1 MDIAKMTI
9 KAIHTGLE
17 NKDFKAEEVTRAYLA
32 RIKAYDQGIGAF
44 LSLDEAGAIAMSRG
58 IDEKIQGGEAPGLL
72 TGVPL
77 AVKDNLCTRGL
88 KTTCASRMLEDFVPP
103 YDATV
108 VGRLRERGAVIL
120 GKANMDEFAMGS
132 SNENSA
138 FYPVKNPW
146 DMTRVSGGSSGGPA
160 AAVAAGFAPYA
171 LGSDTGGSIR
181 MPASFCGLVGVKP
194 TYGAVSRYGL
204 IAFGSSLDQVGP
216 FARTVEDAAIALEGI
231 EGFDPKDATSV
242 EGRVRGGYTASMLS
256 GVKGMRIGV
265 PREFFAQGVDL
276 EVKKTVLRAVKRLQA
291 LGAEVEEFSLP
302 ITESGLSAYYMIS
315 SAEASSNLGRYDG
328 VRFGYR
334 TPDYDGF
341 EEMVVKSRTEAFG
354 QEVKRRIMLGTYV
367 LSSGYYDAYYK
378 KAMLFR
384 QKVRRLF
391 KEAFEV
397 YDAVVSP
404 TVPVLPFKLGE
415 KTQDPLAMYLA
426 DLFTVNVNIAGIPAI
441 SLPAGFSEGGLPVGI
456 QFMGDHFEVTKL
468 FRIAY
473 ALEQDLGLNL
483 VPELKEVE

>member
-32 RIKAYDQGIGAF
+32 RIKAFDQGIGAF

-256 GVKGMRIGV
+256 GVKGIRIGV
-265 PREFFAQGVDL
+265 PREFFAQGVDP
-276 EVKKTVLRAVKRLQA
+276 EVKKTVLRAVKRLEA

-334 TPDYDGF
+334 TRDYDGF

-456 QFMGDHFEVTKL
+456 QFMGDHFEETKL

-483 VPELKEVE
+483 VPELKEVK